1 VREFYPV
8 DFRDPAAM
16 VRAADARGYPAA
28 RRAAMA
34 AILKA
39 QAERIGFG
47 EVARGPLERFQDP
60 RAVVVV
66 AGQQPGLFGGP
77 LYTLYKAMTAI
88 HLARAIEKATGRPAV
103 PIFWVASDD
112 HDFEEVRRTWVSDG
126 TELEPTLVEY
136 PQNGIPP
143 SLSFSRIRIGADV
156 GPLLER
162 LQSLLP
168 ESPFRDGLLLP
179 LREAYAPGRGWAESF
194 ARFMATF
201 VAPLGALVLDPAD
214 REAKALAIPVFEREI
229 DLLGSTAR
237 AARAR
242 GEELTGRGY
251 HAQIAREG
259 NELNLFWHG
268 EDGRQSIRVEKDGSL
283 RLTGPGTTW
292 TADRLK
298 RAVRERPEDAS
309 PGVLLR
315 PIVQDHLLPTAAYV
329 GGPSEVAYWAQ
340 VFPVYDAF
348 GMSPPAI
355 APRSGATLLEPKV
368 ERTLQKFGI
377 GWERLAGDPE
387 VVIRDTMK
395 ALLPEDF
402 QEVFALEREAW
413 RESFRRVEEKVASFD
428 PSLRPA
434 VTNAQTRLEREIETL
449 EKKLLTVWKRRQEES
464 VTKIRRA
471 RESLFPHGG
480 LQERVCSPLG
490 FAARHGPWLITRLEE
505 SLGEPGSH
513 TLVLLGGEGS

>member
-1 VREFYPV
+1 
-8 DFRDPAAM
+8 M
-16 VRAADARGYPAA
+16 VRAADARAYPAE
-28 RRAAMA
+28 RRASMA
-34 AILKA
+34 SILRE
-39 QAERIGFG
+39 QAERLGYG
-47 EVARGPLERFQDP
+47 AVSREPLRRFEDP
-60 RAVVVV
+60 RSVVVV

-88 HLARAIEKATGRPAV
+88 RLARDIEAVTGRPAV

-126 TELEPTLVEY
+126 AELLPTLVEY

-143 SLSFSRIRIGADV
+143 SVSFSRIRLGTDV
-156 GPLLER
+156 APLLER
-162 LQSLLP
+162 IQTLLQETP
-168 ESPFRDGLLLP
+168 HRDGLLSP
-179 LREAYAPGRGWAESF
+179 LRDAYAPGRGWAESF
-194 ARFMATF
+194 ARFMAGF
-201 VAPLGALVLDPAD
+201 VVPLGALVFDPAD
-214 REAKALAIPVFEREI
+214 PAAKALAVPVFEREI
-229 DLLGSTAR
+229 DLGGGTAR

-242 GEELTGRGY
+242 GEELVARGY

-268 EDGRQSIRVEKDGSL
+268 EDGRQAIRVEDGAL
-283 RLTGPGTTW
+283 RLTGTGATW
-292 TADRLK
+292 SPQRLRK
-298 RAVRERPEDAS
+298 AVRDRPEDAS

-329 GGPSEVAYWAQ
+329 GGPAEVAYWAQ

-387 VVIRDTMK
+387 VVVRDAMK

-402 QEVFALEREAW
+402 QDVFAREREAW
-413 RESFRRVEEKVASFD
+413 RQSFRRVEEKVASFD

-434 VTNAQTRLEREIETL
+434 VTNAEARLEREIETL
-449 EKKLLTVWKRRQEES
+449 EKKLLSVWKRRQEES

-471 RESLFPHGG
+471 RESLFPHGH

-490 FAARHGPWLITRLEE
+490 FAARHGPWLFTRLAEG
-505 SLGEPGSH
+505 LGAPGSH
-513 TLVLLGGEGS
+513 TLVSLGGEGA

>member
-1 VREFYPV
+1 
-8 DFRDPAAM
+8 M
-16 VRAADARGYPAA
+16 VRAADARAYPAD
-28 RRAAMA
+28 RRARMA

-39 QAERIGFG
+39 QAARIGFG
-47 EVARGPLERFQDP
+47 EVARGPLATFEDP
-60 RAVVVV
+60 RSVVVV

-88 HLARAIEKATGRPAV
+88 RLARAIEQATGRPAV

-126 TELEPTLVEY
+126 FELEPTLVEY

-143 SLSFSRIRIGADV
+143 SASFSRIRLGPDV
-156 GPLLER
+156 GALVQRVEA
-162 LQSLLP
+162 LLP
-168 ESPFRDGLLLP
+168 ESPFRDGLLVP
-179 LREAYAPGRGWAESF
+179 LRDAYSPGRGWAESF

-201 VAPLGALVLDPAD
+201 VAPLGALVFDPAD
-214 REAKALAIPVFEREI
+214 PEAKALALPVFEREI
-229 DLLGSTAR
+229 DLQGATAR
-237 AARAR
+237 AARSR
-242 GEELTGRGY
+242 GEELVARGY

-268 EDGRQSIRVEKDGSL
+268 EDGRQPIRVEEGGTL
-283 RLTGPGTTW
+283 RLTGTGSTW

-298 RAVRERPEDAS
+298 EAVRERPEEAS

-329 GGPSEVAYWAQ
+329 GGPAEVAYWAQ

-355 APRSGATLLEPKV
+355 APRSGATLLEPRI
-368 ERTLQKFGI
+368 ERTLLKFGI

-402 QEVFALEREAW
+402 RELFAREQGAW

-434 VTNAQTRLEREIETL
+434 VTNAETRLVREIETL
-449 EKKLLTVWKRRQEES
+449 EKKLLSVWKRREEES

-505 SLGEPGSH
+505 DLGDPGSH
-513 TLVLLGGEGS
+513 TLVPLGGEGS

>member
-16 VRAADARGYPAA
+16 VRSADARSYPHD
-28 RRAAMA
+28 RRARMA
-34 AILKA
+34 SILKQ
-39 QAERIGFG
+39 QAERVGFL
-47 EVARGPLERFQDP
+47 EVSRESLRRFEDP
-60 RAVVVV
+60 RSVVVV

-88 HLARAIEKATGRPAV
+88 RLAQEIETATGRPAV
-103 PIFWVASDD
+103 AIFWVASDD

-126 TELEPTLVEY
+126 AELEPALVEY
-136 PQNGIPP
+136 PQDGIPP
-143 SLSFSRIRIGADV
+143 SISFSRIRLGPDV
-156 GPLLER
+156 GALLER
-162 LQSLLP
+162 LQALLP
-168 ESPFRDGLLLP
+168 ETPFRDGLLVP
-179 LREAYAPGRGWAESF
+179 LREAYAPGRAWTESF
-194 ARFMATF
+194 ARFMAGF
-201 VAPLGALVLDPAD
+201 VAPLGALVFDPAD
-214 REAKALAIPVFEREI
+214 PAAKALALPVFEREI
-229 DLLGSTAR
+229 ELGGRTAK
-237 AARAR
+237 AARAM
-242 GEELTGRGY
+242 GEDLARRGY

-268 EDGRQSIRVEKDGSL
+268 EDGRQAIRVEEGGAL
-283 RLTGPGTTW
+283 RLTGTGAAW
-292 TADRLK
+292 SAQRLVK
-298 RAVRERPEDAS
+298 AVREHPEDAS

-329 GGPSEVAYWAQ
+329 GGPAEVAYWAQ
-340 VFPVYDAF
+340 VFPLYAKF
-348 GMSPPAI
+348 GMSPPAV

-368 ERTLQKFGI
+368 ERTLQRFGI
-377 GWERLAGDPE
+377 DWERLAGDPE
-387 VVIRDTMK
+387 VVIRDTMR

-402 QEVFALEREAW
+402 RDVFASEREAW
-413 RESFRRVEEKVASFD
+413 RAGFRRVEEKVASFD

-434 VTNAQTRLEREIETL
+434 VTNAETRLEREIETL

-490 FAARHGPWLITRLEE
+490 FAARHGPWLITRLTER
-505 SLGEPGSH
+505 LGSPGSH
-513 TLVLLGGEGS
+513 VLVPLGGQGS

>member
-1 VREFYPV
+1 M

-16 VRAADARGYPAA
+16 VRAADARPYPPE

-34 AILKA
+34 SIMKS

-47 EVARGPLERFQDP
+47 AVSRASLARFSDP

-88 HLARAIEKATGRPAV
+88 HLARSIEKETGRPAV

-126 TELEPTLVEY
+126 AELEPTLLEY
-136 PQNGIPP
+136 PQNGIPA
-143 SLSFSRIRIGADV
+143 SVSFSRIRLGPDV
-156 GPLLER
+156 GTLLER
-162 LQSLLP
+162 VQSLLA
-168 ESPFRDGLLLP
+168 ESPFRDGLLEP
-179 LREAYAPGRGWAESF
+179 LREAYAPGRGWTESF

-214 REAKALAIPVFEREI
+214 PEAKALALPVFEREI
-229 DLLGSTAR
+229 DLLGATAR

-242 GEELTGRGY
+242 GEELAGRGY

-268 EDGRQSIRVEKDGSL
+268 EDGRQAIRVEPDGAL
-283 RLTGPGTTW
+283 RLTG
-292 TADRLK
+292 TAAEWSPDRLK
-298 RAVRERPEDAS
+298 KAVRERPLDAS

-329 GGPSEVAYWAQ
+329 GGPAEVAYWAQ
-340 VFPVYDAF
+340 VFPVYEAF
-348 GMSPPAI
+348 GMAPPAI

-368 ERTLQKFGI
+368 ERTLLKFGI

-387 VVIRDTMK
+387 IVIRDAMK

-402 QEVFALEREAW
+402 QQVFTREREVW

-428 PSLRPA
+428 PSLRAA
-434 VTNAQTRLEREIETL
+434 VANAEARLGREIETL

-464 VTKIRRA
+464 VRKIRRA

-490 FAARHGPWLITRLEE
+490 FAARHGPWLITRLEQ
-505 SLGEPGSH
+505 SLAEPGSH
-513 TLVLLGGEGS
+513 TLVPLGGPGT

>member
-1 VREFYPV
+1 
-8 DFRDPAAM
+8 M
-16 VRAADARGYPAA
+16 VRAADARAYPAD

-34 AILKA
+34 SVLKE

-47 EVARGPLERFQDP
+47 AVSRDSIRKFEDP

-88 HLARAIEKATGRPAV
+88 HLARDIEAATGRPAV

-126 TELEPTLVEY
+126 LEIEPTLLEY

-143 SLSFSRIRIGADV
+143 SVSFSRIRLGSDV

-162 LQSLLP
+162 VRTILP
-168 ESPFRDGLLLP
+168 ETPHRDGLLIP
-179 LREAYAPGRGWAESF
+179 LCEAYAPGRGWAESF
-194 ARFMATF
+194 ARFMANF

-214 REAKALAIPVFEREI
+214 PAAKALALPVFEREI
-229 DLLGSTAR
+229 ELGGETAR

-242 GEELTGRGY
+242 GEELAARGY

-268 EDGRQSIRVEKDGSL
+268 EDGRQAVRVEDGTL
-283 RLTGPGTTW
+283 RLTGTGSSW
-292 TADRLK
+292 TRERLLQ
-298 RAVRERPEDAS
+298 AVRERPEDAS

-329 GGPSEVAYWAQ
+329 GGPAEVAYWAQ

-348 GMSPPAI
+348 RMSPPAI
-355 APRSGATLLEPKV
+355 APRSGATLLESKV
-368 ERTLQKFGI
+368 ERTLSKFGI

-402 QEVFALEREAW
+402 QDVFTREREAW
-413 RESFRRVEEKVASFD
+413 RQSFRRVEEKVSSFD
-428 PSLRPA
+428 PSLRAA
-434 VTNAQTRLEREIETL
+434 VTNAETRLEREIETL

-464 VTKIRRA
+464 VTKIRKA
-471 RESLFPHGG
+471 RESLFPHGS

-490 FAARHGPWLITRLEE
+490 FAAKHGPWLITRLTER
-505 SLGEPGSH
+505 LGAPGSH
-513 TLVLLGGEGS
+513 TLVPLGGEGA